1 MSYDPLSINAQLS
14 SILTRLDNQVTRM
27 DAQDKMLEQVLA
39 QCIKTNGRVTMLE
52 SFKSELKG
60 KVTVLAAIISAF
72 VAWIIKRNV

>member
-1 MSYDPLSINAQLS
+1 MSYDPLSVNAQLS

-39 QCIKTNGRVTMLE
+39 QCIKTNGRVNMLE

-60 KVTVLAAIISAF
+60 KVAVLAAVISAIT
-72 VAWIIKRNV
+72 AWIIKRNV

>member
-1 MSYDPLSINAQLS
+1 MSYDPLSVNAQLS

-52 SFKSELKG
+52 MFRSELKIKMG
-60 KVTVLAAIISAF
+60 ILAAVISAAT
-72 VAWIIKRNV
+72 AWIIKRNG